1 MEMPSEHGGLPEI
14 PILIDRDSLFPEQ
27 AFFEYYLTSVS
38 LAWDTESRHFSEL
51 WV

>member
-27 AFFEYYLTSVS
+27 AFFVYYLTSVS